1 MKKLTIFLMLLAPFA
16 ARADNDLYGRI
27 AQRLAK
33 DPALAAR
40 LGHPAPEMKQVAW
53 MIGDWDIATEAEGKD
68 AGHGE
73 SHVMPILGGT
83 WLEIRDTYPQ
93 GNQDI
98 TYITFNPAT
107 KRWVSLTIDALGTA
121 AASTGEEWD
130 GDTLVMSGDVVVVGE
145 AATLRQTV
153 TRESDR
159 AYSIGNEERMPDGT
173 WKHLDTY
180 RYTRR
185 REQ

>member
-1 MKKLTIFLMLLAPFA
+1 MKKLAIFLLLLLAPLA
-16 ARADNDLYGRI
+16 AHAGDDLYGRI

-33 DPALAAR
+33 DPALAAQ

-53 MIGDWDIATEAEGKD
+53 MVGDWDIATEAEGKD

-93 GNQDI
+93 GNQDV

-107 KRWVSLTIDALGTA
+107 RRWVSLTIDALGTA
-121 AASTGEEWD
+121 ATSMGDKWD
-130 GDTLVMSGDVVVVGE
+130 GDTLVMTADVVVVGE
-145 AATLRQTV
+145 AATLRQTL
-153 TRESDR
+153 TRDGDQ
-159 AYSIGNEERMPDGT
+159 AYSIGNEERMADGT

-180 RYTRR
+180 RYTKR
-185 REQ
+185 